1 MLSKK
6 KNNIIDNEVS
16 SELKTSNKMV
26 IEFYKNNPM
35 LNFEMMNVL
44 FIDILNELMK
54 GMSGDITKHMTDNI
68 NNTMI
73 KLSNDIVGIK
83 EQMKI
88 PANNNDIINSIV
100 IKLFDMKKD
109 YISDMKTLIDKHES
123 DNIIRII
130 ERFDKETQKI
140 INEVVPRTNNTYYN
154 QYENMMK
161 TFMGEIKGINQSEI
175 FDKKYNVLLN
185 NIEKS
190 LLNYISTTENRLHTE
205 ISEIK
210 TIATHNNTI
219 QEKVNTEL
227 LSYLEKYKNSTYK
240 GSMAENKI
248 ETIINTVYP
257 SAEVKRTSSEEKS
270 GDFIMSREN
279 QVPILFEIKDYNRNI
294 PSEEVNKFIR
304 DVKEKDMCGVF
315 ISISTGISKKRNF
328 QIDISDNNNIMVY
341 IHNMNYES
349 DKIKLCVDI
358 IDNLYVKLKL
368 NNKNDIS
375 ISSELLNEIN
385 KEYSTF
391 ITKRTNLIEQIKE
404 NNKKT
409 IQIIEEF
416 EIKTLNDYLT
426 SKFTFKNCN
435 KLRCNICEKFVGTNN
450 KSLAVHLRKCKK
462 VSVQDTNEIN
472 STDSGETN
480 ELDM

>member
-1 MLSKK
+1 
-6 KNNIIDNEVS
+6 
-16 SELKTSNKMV
+16 
-26 IEFYKNNPM
+26 
-35 LNFEMMNVL
+35 
-44 FIDILNELMK
+44 
-54 GMSGDITKHMTDNI
+54 
-68 NNTMI
+68 
-73 KLSNDIVGIK
+73 
-83 EQMKI
+83 
-88 PANNNDIINSIV
+88 
-100 IKLFDMKKD
+100 
-109 YISDMKTLIDKHES
+109 
-123 DNIIRII
+123 
-130 ERFDKETQKI
+130 
-140 INEVVPRTNNTYYN
+140 
-154 QYENMMK
+154 
-161 TFMGEIKGINQSEI
+161 
-175 FDKKYNVLLN
+175 
-185 NIEKS
+185 
-190 LLNYISTTENRLHTE
+190 
-205 ISEIK
+205 
-210 TIATHNNTI
+210 
-219 QEKVNTEL
+219 
-227 LSYLEKYKNSTYK
+227 
-240 GSMAENKI
+240 
-248 ETIINTVYP
+248 
-257 SAEVKRTSSEEKS
+257 
-270 GDFIMSREN
+270 
-279 QVPILFEIKDYNRNI
+279 
-294 PSEEVNKFIR
+294 
-304 DVKEKDMCGVF
+304 
-315 ISISTGISKKRNF
+315 
-328 QIDISDNNNIMVY
+328 
-341 IHNMNYES
+341 MNYES